1 MKPLI
6 LALAMSALAGSGCRH
21 TSSFDYTHEPDPRGR
36 EFVVGPADVLR
47 VQIWKD
53 QELSTEAP
61 VRPDG
66 TFTMPLLGD
75 VRAAGKTPSQIKEEI
90 TSRLTKYFKDAVVTV
105 SVQSVNS
112 YRFTVSGN
120 VLHPGVYSA
129 NSYVTL
135 MEAVALAGGVN
146 RFADTTSVV
155 VIRRDDKGRTR
166 RIPIDLEALEDG
178 KAPHQDLVL
187 LAGDV
192 VYMP

>member
-1 MKPLI
+1 MV
-6 LALAMSALAGSGCRH
+6 ALAGSGCSH
-21 TSSFDYTHEPDPRGR
+21 TSSYDYSREPDPRGR

-47 VQIWKD
+47 IQIWKD

-66 TFTMPLLGD
+66 TLTMPLLGD
-75 VRAAGKTPSQIKEEI
+75 VRAAGQTPSQIKEEV
-90 TSRLTKYFKDAVVTV
+90 TKRLTKYFKDAVVTV

-129 NSYVTL
+129 NNYVTI

-146 RFADTTSVV
+146 RFADTKSVV
-155 VIRRDDKGRTR
+155 VIRRDDKGQTR
-166 RIPIDLEALEDG
+166 RIPIDLAALEDG
-178 KAPHQDLVL
+178 KARHHDLVL

-192 VYMP
+192 VHMP